1 MRTLQRRDFLKA
13 LGASVA
19 AGCKSPA
26 PTGDSDTDPVILPP
40 GIDHVVF
47 VMMENRSF
55 DHYFGSLS
63 LDEGRTDVEGL
74 TAGLQ
79 NESPQGVHVPY
90 PLAGDWCPPDPP
102 HGWGSCHDQFA
113 NGTNAGFAAEYEQRH
128 GDSVD
133 AGLIMGYATR
143 ATLPVMYALA
153 DHYTLCDRWHC
164 ALLGP
169 TWPNRLYA
177 HGTQSQGATSNDLQG
192 GQFTMR
198 TIWDQLE
205 EAGVDWGYFY
215 SDLPFIGL
223 FEAAG
228 PWVENGRVSEIDAFY
243 DACEAGTLPAV
254 SWIEPAFSFN
264 DDHPPHHPLLGQ
276 MFLATIHNA
285 LASSPQWSRTLLIIT
300 YDEHG
305 GFYDHVPP
313 PTTDDD
319 RASDG
324 FDQLGFRVPALICG
338 PWVKPGFI
346 DHTQYSHSSW
356 IRHVQALHGFEP
368 LTARNAAANDLS
380 NALDL
385 ERAEPLAPAELP
397 VIAMT
402 ADEVL
407 ESCSLDRSANQPEL
421 EDFVR
426 RHCPEL
432 DLRGQDLLR
441 KHIAWAERFGACVID

>member
-1 MRTLQRRDFLKA
+1 MPTIQRRDFLKA
-13 LGASVA
+13 LGASMA

-26 PTGDSDTDPVILPP
+26 TPGLEGDPELPP
-40 GIDHVVF
+40 GIDHIVF

-63 LDEGRTDVEGL
+63 LDEGREDVDGL
-74 TAGLQ
+74 VPGLQ
-79 NESPQGVHVPY
+79 NVSPQGTHEPY
-90 PLAGDWCPPDPP
+90 ALDGDWCPPDPP

-113 NGTNAGFAAEYEQRH
+113 AGANSGFADEYHQRH
-128 GDSVD
+128 GDAVD
-133 AGLIMGYATR
+133 AGLVMGYATR
-143 ATLPVMYALA
+143 ETLPVMYALA
-153 DHYTLCDRWHC
+153 DHYTLCDHWHC

-177 HGTQSQGATSNDLQG
+177 HGAQSQGATGNDLDG

-198 TIWDQLE
+198 TVWSQLF
-205 EAGVDWGYFY
+205 EAGIDFGYYY
-215 SDLPFIGL
+215 SDLPFLAL
-223 FEAAG
+223 FEEAG
-228 PWVENGRVSEIDAFY
+228 EWVDQHIHQIDAFY

-254 SWIEPAFSFN
+254 SFVEPAFSFN

-285 LASSPQWSRTLLIIT
+285 LASSPQWGRTLLIIT

-313 PTTDDD
+313 PTTEDD
-319 RASDG
+319 RAAEG

-338 PWVKPGFI
+338 PWVKPGFV
-346 DHTQYSHSSW
+346 DHTLYSHSSW
-356 IRHVQALHGFEP
+356 IAQVQAQHGLEP

-385 ERAEPLAPAELP
+385 ERSEPLAPAELP
-397 VIAMT
+397 IIAMT
-402 ADEVL
+402 EDEVV
-407 ESCSLDRSANQPEL
+407 EACSLDRSANQPEL
-421 EDFVR
+421 EAFIRD
-426 RHCPEL
+426 HAPEL

-441 KHIAWAERFGACVID
+441 KHIGFAERFGACIVD